1 MLYRTFNLEHE
12 ADKPISSLS
21 IKSIMQKAGLIVL
34 LLFGFALSDLSAQ
47 TFPKVKTDM
56 RGKNVSIWVPR
67 LTVNFVKLL
76 LPAERGV
83 AKEMLPDLKSL
94 RVKVING
101 DYYKNRFERK
111 FARQNRRLDN
121 NPRFNSVIDRDGK
134 NRDIRFVVKRNR
146 RGVKK
151 KTIYLAH
158 SDRGYTMIKVGGQVK
173 LVPIVKHL
181 IAKHGEAGSLIGDI
195 IDVGKVVKQLSK

>member
-1 MLYRTFNLEHE
+1 MRKT
-12 ADKPISSLS
+12 SL
-21 IKSIMQKAGLIVL
+21 ILLILLGLTY
-34 LLFGFALSDLSAQ
+34 GELSAQ
-47 TFPKVKTDM
+47 TFPKVRDDM
-56 RGKNVSIWVPR
+56 RGKNVSIWLPR
-67 LTVNFVKLL
+67 MTVNFVKLL
-76 LPAERGV
+76 LPADRSV
-83 AKEMLPDLKSL
+83 AKEILPDLKSL
-94 RVKVING
+94 RVKVVNG
-101 DYYKNRFERK
+101 DYYKNRYEKK

-121 NPRFNSVIDRDGK
+121 NPKFTSVVDRDGK

-151 KTIYLAH
+151 KTIYLAN

-173 LVPIVKHL
+173 LIPIVKHL